1 MRPVPTRN
9 SLNAVAVPIVG
20 EFLLGIVVAVA
31 GLSMAAS
38 ISDAAAGS
46 FGLTQIVLESL
57 AVLFRVLAIG
67 VGVVVGQTLGGGRQ
81 HEVQKPA
88 FAVLSAS
95 TWVGLSVSLLLL
107 LGHDALLRLLN
118 APAEVL
124 PLAGTLMVWM
134 APAML
139 IEAHNLSMSAVLRA
153 HLFAKESLRIMLTM
167 HATHLLLAWVLMKG
181 VGGMPG
187 LGLEGYAVAYGLS
200 RALALFLHV
209 RFWRMRL
216 GLRPQASHWFIA
228 GWVNLLPVLRV
239 GIPGAFVEFGY
250 RLAFMVSIAATAKLG
265 VVALATHAY
274 TLQTLKLVMIVSMSI
289 GWAVEIMV
297 GRLVGAGRLREANA
311 LVLKSVRSGLLASGL
326 LVLIAAATAPWTMRL
341 FTQDPAIIEMVQH
354 LLFVSVALE
363 LSRAF
368 NMIIN
373 GALRASGDVY
383 YPAMVSVLSF
393 VLCLAVGSHVLSL
406 WWGITG
412 IWLAYIADEWVRG
425 FLVWRRWR
433 TGGWWSSARASA
445 RHVRHR

>member
-1 MRPVPTRN
+1 MNTAIRRN

-20 EFLLGIVVAVA
+20 EFLLGIVVAVV
-31 GLSMAAS
+31 GLSMAAG

-46 FGLTQIVLESL
+46 FGLTQIVVETLS
-57 AVLFRVLAIG
+57 VLFRVLAIG
-67 VGVVVGQTLGGGRQ
+67 VGVVVGQTLGGGRPL
-81 HEVQKPA
+81 EVHKSA

-95 TWVGLSVSLLLL
+95 TWVGAGVGLVLL
-107 LGHDALLRLLN
+107 LGHGVLLGWLN

-124 PLAGTLMVWM
+124 PLAGMLMVWM
-134 APAML
+134 VPAML

-153 HLFAKESLRIMLTM
+153 HLFAKESLRIMLAM
-167 HATHLLLAWVLMKG
+167 HTTHLLLAWVLMNG
-181 VGGMPG
+181 VAGVPG
-187 LGLEGYAVAYGLS
+187 LGLVGYAVAYGLS
-200 RALALFLHV
+200 RALALYLHA
-209 RFWRMRL
+209 RFWRLKL
-216 GLRPQASHWFIA
+216 GLCPSVQHWFVA
-228 GWVNLLPVLRV
+228 PWGNLMPVLRL

-265 VVALATHAY
+265 VTALATHAF

-297 GRLVGAGRLREANA
+297 GRLVGAGQLRAANE
-311 LVLKSVRSGLLASGL
+311 LVLKSVRSGLLASGMLAL
-326 LVLIAAATAPWTMRL
+326 LAASTATWSMRL
-341 FTQDPAIIEMVQH
+341 FTQDPAIIAMVQQ
-354 LLFVSVALE
+354 LLFLSIALE
-363 LSRAF
+363 LSRVF
-368 NMIIN
+368 NMVIN
-373 GALRASGDVY
+373 GALRASGDVH

-433 TGGWWSSARASA
+433 TGGWWSTARASA
-445 RHVRHR
+445 RHVRHP

>member
-1 MRPVPTRN
+1 
-9 SLNAVAVPIVG
+9 
-20 EFLLGIVVAVA
+20 
-31 GLSMAAS
+31 
-38 ISDAAAGS
+38 
-46 FGLTQIVLESL
+46 
-57 AVLFRVLAIG
+57 
-67 VGVVVGQTLGGGRQ
+67 
-81 HEVQKPA
+81 
-88 FAVLSAS
+88 
-95 TWVGLSVSLLLL
+95 
-107 LGHDALLRLLN
+107 
-118 APAEVL
+118 
-124 PLAGTLMVWM
+124 LMVWM

-167 HATHLLLAWVLMKG
+167 HATHLLLAWFLMKG
-181 VGGMPG
+181 VGDTPG

-216 GLRPQASHWFIA
+216 GLRPQAAHGFIA
-228 GWVNLLPVLRV
+228 PWASLLPVLRV

-265 VVALATHAY
+265 VLALATHAY

-326 LVLIAAATAPWTMRL
+326 LVLIAASTAPWTMRL

-373 GALRASGDVY
+373 GALRASGDVH

-412 IWLAYIADEWVRG
+412 IWLAYIADEFVRG
-425 FLVWRRWR
+425 LLVWRRWR

-445 RHVRHR
+445 RHIRHR